1 MTPIKRQKKIRVL
14 VADDERQFA
23 SVLTDELAEYGF
35 CAEQVSDGREALS
48 ALQQGE
54 FDVVLLDINMPHFS
68 GIDVLRNYQKDDLPP
83 EFIIITGNASVS
95 TAIEAMK
102 LGAYDY
108 VSKPFQTEKLK
119 LLIEKACEKRTIKR
133 DNIIFRKKIKD
144 NDVEIE
150 TKNPAML
157 EILNTAE
164 KMSGTNMPIL
174 ISGESGT
181 GKELIAKF
189 IHNSSPRANGPFIAF
204 NSSAIPDS
212 ILESEL
218 FGHEKGAFTGAHT
231 KKPGYFELADRG
243 TLFLDEIGDISPSMQ
258 TKLLRAIETNK
269 FFKVGGVKEIEVDL
283 RIVAAT
289 NKDLKKEVEAGRFRQ
304 DLFFRL
310 SAMNIHLPSLRE
322 RMGDIPLLIE
332 RFLEM
337 EGEKR
342 KMDGDAMKR
351 LMAYSWPGN
360 IRELRNLIQRICILC
375 KNDSITIKDLPLELQ
390 NLPHTSWA
398 IGKPYIATIQE
409 LEKEHIKTVMR
420 QVAGHRQKASQILGI
435 DPKTLYRKIKQYGL
449 E

>member
-1 MTPIKRQKKIRVL
+1 MMRGNLHQCLLMSLLNMDFVRSRYLI
-14 VADDERQFA
+14 
-23 SVLTDELAEYGF
+23 
-35 CAEQVSDGREALS
+35 REALS

-54 FDVVLLDINMPHFS
+54 FDVVLLDINMPHLS

-218 FGHEKGAFTGAHT
+218 FGHEKGAF
-231 KKPGYFELADRG
+231 
-243 TLFLDEIGDISPSMQ
+243 
-258 TKLLRAIETNK
+258 
-269 FFKVGGVKEIEVDL
+269 
-283 RIVAAT
+283 
-289 NKDLKKEVEAGRFRQ
+289 
-304 DLFFRL
+304 
-310 SAMNIHLPSLRE
+310 
-322 RMGDIPLLIE
+322 
-332 RFLEM
+332 
-337 EGEKR
+337 
-342 KMDGDAMKR
+342 
-351 LMAYSWPGN
+351 
-360 IRELRNLIQRICILC
+360 
-375 KNDSITIKDLPLELQ
+375 
-390 NLPHTSWA
+390 
-398 IGKPYIATIQE
+398 
-409 LEKEHIKTVMR
+409 
-420 QVAGHRQKASQILGI
+420 
-435 DPKTLYRKIKQYGL
+435 
-449 E
+449 